1 MVHER
6 IIMINW
12 RGSYWVAGNLRWAE
26 EEEEEEAVVVV
37 VHKEEKVLL
46 VLVVV
51 EEEEEKG
58 KEVVD
63 LWEDGEVREGL
74 QEPSW
79 AAKSAKRRRGVST
92 NPLPHTTF

>member
-26 EEEEEEAVVVV
+26 EEKEVVVV
-37 VHKEEKVLL
+37 V
-46 VLVVV
+46 VVV
-51 EEEEEKG
+51 LEEEEKG

-79 AAKSAKRRRGVST
+79 VAKSANRRRGCE
-92 NPLPHTTF
+92 H

>member
-26 EEEEEEAVVVV
+26 EEEEE
-37 VHKEEKVLL
+37 KEEEEV
-46 VLVVV
+46 VVV

-79 AAKSAKRRRGVST
+79 VAKSAKRRRGCE
-92 NPLPHTTF
+92 H

>member
-26 EEEEEEAVVVV
+26 EEKEVVVV
-37 VHKEEKVLL
+37 V
-46 VLVVV
+46 VVV
-51 EEEEEKG
+51 LEEEEKG

-79 AAKSAKRRRGVST
+79 VAKSAKRRRGCE
-92 NPLPHTTF
+92 H

>member
-12 RGSYWVAGNLRWAE
+12 RGSYWVAGNLIWAE
-26 EEEEEEAVVVV
+26 EEEVVEEEEKVVVV
-37 VHKEEKVLL
+37 VL
-46 VLVVV
+46 
-51 EEEEEKG
+51 EEEEKG

-79 AAKSAKRRRGVST
+79 VAKSAKRRRGCE
-92 NPLPHTTF
+92 H

>member
-26 EEEEEEAVVVV
+26 EEEEEKVVVVVV
-37 VHKEEKVLL
+37 VHKVEKVLL

-51 EEEEEKG
+51 EEEEKG

-79 AAKSAKRRRGVST
+79 VAKSAKRRRGCE
-92 NPLPHTTF
+92 H

>member
-12 RGSYWVAGNLRWAE
+12 RGSYWVAGNLIWAE
-26 EEEEEEAVVVV
+26 EEEEEEVVVV
-37 VHKEEKVLL
+37 VVI
-46 VLVVV
+46 
-51 EEEEEKG
+51 EEEKG

-79 AAKSAKRRRGVST
+79 VAKSAKRRRGCE
-92 NPLPHTTF
+92 H

>member
-51 EEEEEKG
+51 EEEEKG

-79 AAKSAKRRRGVST
+79 VAKSAKRRRGVST

>member
-26 EEEEEEAVVVV
+26 EEEEEKVVVV
-37 VHKEEKVLL
+37 L
-46 VLVVV
+46 V
-51 EEEEEKG
+51 EEEEKG

-79 AAKSAKRRRGVST
+79 VAKSAKRRRGCE
-92 NPLPHTTF
+92 H

>member
-26 EEEEEEAVVVV
+26 EEKEVVVV
-37 VHKEEKVLL
+37 V
-46 VLVVV
+46 VVV
-51 EEEEEKG
+51 LEEEEKG

-79 AAKSAKRRRGVST
+79 VAKSAKRRRGVST

>member
-12 RGSYWVAGNLRWAE
+12 RGSYWVAGNLIWAE
-26 EEEEEEAVVVV
+26 EEEEEVEVVVV
-37 VHKEEKVLL
+37 VEEEEE
-46 VLVVV
+46 VVV
-51 EEEEEKG
+51 VVIEEEKG

-79 AAKSAKRRRGVST
+79 VAKSAKRRRGCE
-92 NPLPHTTF
+92 H

>member
-26 EEEEEEAVVVV
+26 EEKEVVVV
-37 VHKEEKVLL
+37 VVVL
-46 VLVVV
+46 
-51 EEEEEKG
+51 EEEEKG

-79 AAKSAKRRRGVST
+79 VAKSAKRRRGCE
-92 NPLPHTTF
+92 H

>member
-26 EEEEEEAVVVV
+26 EEKEVVVV
-37 VHKEEKVLL
+37 V
-46 VLVVV
+46 VVV
-51 EEEEEKG
+51 VEEEEKG

-79 AAKSAKRRRGVST
+79 VAKSAKRRRGCE
-92 NPLPHTTF
+92 H

>member
-26 EEEEEEAVVVV
+26 EEEEVVMVVV

-51 EEEEEKG
+51 EEEEKG

-79 AAKSAKRRRGVST
+79 VAKSAKRRRGCE
-92 NPLPHTTF
+92 H